1 MTAASNRSC
10 QRVLTYLR
18 LFSPPSSPPLSLLL
32 FILPLAAL
40 GREGTDIMGKGWDMN
55 VSHLLSIL
63 ALAGVFPALRSCFAN
78 LATWRKFSNMEVG
91 ERHSLQARL
100 SLCVCPALKP
110 LPFSECIFCV
120 FVYLCVFAV
129 RPALKPLLFSECICV
144 YLLCVQPWNRF
155 YFLSARVLPALPRSA
170 NLAACS

>member
-1 MTAASNRSC
+1 
-10 QRVLTYLR
+10 
-18 LFSPPSSPPLSLLL
+18 
-32 FILPLAAL
+32 
-40 GREGTDIMGKGWDMN
+40 MN

-120 FVYLCVFAV
+120 FVCICRASKLETVFFGGVYLCVFAM
-129 RPALKPLLFSECICV
+129 RPTLKPLLFSERQSFTCFAKIRQFSRMQLGKPENEASLPCFANQ
-144 YLLCVQPWNRF
+144 LH
-155 YFLSARVLPALPRSA
+155 FLEFD
-170 NLAACS
+170 